1 MARHLAYGG
10 TARPLGRG
18 VSSFACLAFVAVL
31 GSAFWA
37 GALWLGQVILNASA
51 TGGF

>member
-10 TARPLGRG
+10 AMRPTGRG
-18 VSSFACLAFVAVL
+18 VSSFACLAFVALL
-31 GSAFWA
+31 GTAFWA
-37 GALWLGQVILNASA
+37 GALWLGQLILNATA

>member
-10 TARPLGRG
+10 LARPVGRG

-31 GSAFWA
+31 GTAFWA
-37 GALWLGQVILNASA
+37 GALWLGQIILTASA
-51 TGGF
+51 SGF